1 LVHIH
6 KPDTILDALVME
18 RKLYEVALREWANM
32 EPIGTSFSPQMQ
44 KDVSTMPAY
53 SIIVA
58 TLKWGDCSNAHFFC
72 TWVHGESRDLVP
84 NGQAISNTELSIFFK
99 TSRTSLK

>member
-58 TLKWGDCSNAHFFC
+58 MLKRGDCSNADFFC
-72 TWVHGESRDLVP
+72 TWVDDEPICDLVL
-84 NGQAISNTELSIFFK
+84 NGQAISNTELSIFF
-99 TSRTSLK
+99 